1 MTVIRAIGAVIFAT
15 GAVLSNAP
23 MDRLSCAT
31 TRRFSNETIWS
42 LVIGIAVGGGL
53 LATFGVRQ

>member
-1 MTVIRAIGAVIFAT
+1 MSILRTIGAVVFAI

-42 LVIGIAVGGGL
+42 LAVGIAVGGGL
-53 LATFGVRQ
+53 LAAFGVRQ

>member
-1 MTVIRAIGAVIFAT
+1 
-15 GAVLSNAP
+15 